1 MNCCSYTS
9 LISIPRILI
18 LQWKRHFLINII
30 NTSTSIV
37 MIILDQYYSL
47 WAWVIKLIYVNIIV
61 FLQKNSGHFWITEY
75 HSSWLPSKKKSPD
88 LQIMDS
94 FILISNQSL
103 QRENER
109 LPEGIHV
116 QRWISER
123 INILLFIDIIVY
135 QFRCS
140 LKISVQIF
148 VENTQNC
155 SDKDYA

>member
-9 LISIPRILI
+9 LISILRILI
-18 LQWKRHFLINII
+18 LQWIRHFLININ
-30 NTSTSIV
+30 NTSKSIV
-37 MIILDQYYSL
+37 MKILDQYYSL

-61 FLQKNSGHFWITEY
+61 FLQKNSGHFRITEY
-75 HSSWLPSKKKSPD
+75 HSSWLHSKKKTPD

-94 FILISNQSL
+94 FILISNRSL

-109 LPEGIHV
+109 LPEEYTYRGEYLKELI
-116 QRWISER
+116 
-123 INILLFIDIIVY
+123 LFIDIIVY

-140 LKISVQIF
+140 FKISVQIF

-155 SDKDYA
+155 LDKNYA